1 MHKAV
6 PFRILLSIALVG
18 QLGAPGSVLTV
29 SAAAGTPAS
38 KGSAD
43 EATAIHVLNR
53 ITFGQSAADLAKVRS
68 IGVTAWIDAQLRPS
82 TATDTAL
89 AARLAPLNTLSMST
103 AELREKY
110 EIPPNIRQQ
119 LQKARAEKD
128 AAEGKETPTEP
139 GERYE
144 QMDPRARREER
155 QAMMKQFPQLA
166 KLEGTPQKV
175 IAELQA
181 GKVVRAAFAERQ
193 LDEVM
198 ADFWFNHFNV
208 FARKGPVEFMIGDYE
223 RAIRARSFGKFEDL
237 LVAVAQ
243 SPAMLFYLDNWQSTD
258 PNFSPR
264 DLYRAQG
271 QAGRRRPNGNGVRPN
286 GRQNGRPNGVPD
298 PGMSPET
305 GSPQNAQTRPPRR
318 TFGINENY
326 ARELM
331 ELHTL
336 GVDGGYTQQD
346 VVEVARAFTGW
357 TIVGEAPGGPRRNK
371 DSHYGFTDAAHVKGD
386 KKVLG
391 TTIKDSGEKE
401 GLAILHMLATHPQTA
416 KFISS
421 KLVRR
426 FVADKPPQALVDRAA
441 ATFTK
446 TGGDIREVLR
456 TILTSDEFLGPKY
469 RSAKVKTPFE
479 FVVSTVRATGAEVK
493 NPVVLS
499 QKVAAMGMPLYL
511 QQPPTGYKDTAEEW
525 ISTTS
530 LLERM
535 NFALDLSAGRLRGVS
550 IASAPKSDDGTS
562 TIDTVAARLVPEGLS
577 QKSRETLS
585 AEAAKDGSE
594 PAKLVGLVLGSPEF
608 QRK

>member
-1 MHKAV
+1 MQKTGYSQTVLRLVLAAQMAALGPLPTV
-6 PFRILLSIALVG
+6 RAAIADDG
-18 QLGAPGSVLTV
+18 
-29 SAAAGTPAS
+29 
-38 KGSAD
+38 
-43 EATAIHVLNR
+43 TAIHVLNR
-53 ITFGQSAADLAKVRS
+53 LTFGQTAKDLAKVREV
-68 IGVTAWIDAQLRPS
+68 GVTAWIDAQLRPA

-89 AARLAPLNTLSMST
+89 TARLAPFETLAMGT

-119 LQKARAEKD
+119 LQRARAEKD
-128 AAEGKETPTEP
+128 AAEGKQTTGEP

-144 QMDPRARREER
+144 QMDPNERRAERE
-155 QAMMKQFPQLA
+155 AMMKQFPQLA
-166 KLEGTPQKV
+166 KLEGRPQKV

-181 GKVVRAAFAERQ
+181 GKIVRAAFAERQ

-258 PNFSPR
+258 PGFSPR

-286 GRQNGRPNGVPD
+286 GRPNGRPD
-298 PGMSPET
+298 PGMNPET
-305 GSPQNAQTRPPRR
+305 GNPQNPQNRPPRR

-357 TIVGEAPGGPRRNK
+357 TILGEGPGGPRLNK
-371 DSHYGFTDAAHVKGD
+371 DSRYAFAHAAHVKGD

-391 TTIKDSGEKE
+391 TIIKDSGEKE

-416 KFISS
+416 RFISS

-426 FVADKPPQALVDRAA
+426 FVADTPPPALVDRAA
-441 ATFTK
+441 ATFAR

-456 TILTSDEFLGPKY
+456 TILTSSEFLGPKY
-469 RSAKVKTPFE
+469 RAAKVKTPFE

-493 NPVVLS
+493 NPRVLS
-499 QKVAAMGMPLYL
+499 EKVAAMGMPLYL

-550 IASAPKSDDGTS
+550 VAPAPKAADGTS
-562 TIDTVAARLVPEGLS
+562 TIDSVAARLVPEGLS
-577 QKSRETLS
+577 PKSRETLS
-585 AEAAKDGSE
+585 AEASKDGSE

>member
-1 MHKAV
+1 MQKTGYSHT
-6 PFRILLSIALVG
+6 ALRLVLAA
-18 QLGAPGSVLTV
+18 QMATLGPLP
-29 SAAAGTPAS
+29 AAQAASGDEGT
-38 KGSAD
+38 
-43 EATAIHVLNR
+43 TIHVLNR
-53 ITFGQSAADLAKVRS
+53 LTFGQSAKDLAKVREV
-68 IGVTAWIDAQLRPS
+68 GVRAWIEAQLRPPS
-82 TATDTAL
+82 GVDTAL
-89 AARLAPLNTLSMST
+89 ATRLAPLETLSMGT

-119 LQKARAEKD
+119 LQKARAERD
-128 AAEGKETPTEP
+128 AAEGKQTPTEP

-175 IAELQA
+175 ISELQA
-181 GKVVRAAFAERQ
+181 GKIVRAAFAERQ

-208 FARKGPVEFMIGDYE
+208 FARKGPVEFMVGDYE

-258 PNFSPR
+258 PSFSPR
-264 DLYRAQG
+264 DLYRGQG

-286 GRQNGRPNGVPD
+286 GRPNARPNGTTPE
-298 PGMSPET
+298 PGMNPEP
-305 GSPQNAQTRPPRR
+305 GNPQNAQNRPPRR

-357 TIVGEAPGGPRRNK
+357 TILGEGPGGPRRNQ
-371 DSHYGFTDAAHVKGD
+371 DTHYAFAEAAHVKGD

-426 FVADKPPQALVDRAA
+426 FVADNPPQALVDRAA

-493 NPVVLS
+493 NPRVLS
-499 QKVAAMGMPLYL
+499 ERVAAMGMPLYL

-535 NFALDLSAGRLRGVS
+535 NFALDLSAGRLRGVT
-550 IASAPKSDDGTS
+550 AATAPKPADGAS
-562 TIDTVAARLVPEGLS
+562 SIDTVAARLVPEGLS